1 MPGVG
6 LVPTE
11 APDKDQVGRAL
22 SAARKSTASMGTFT
36 EKKLPKEKAA
46 KNLGRK
52 RKVFIIT
59 SLHTR
64 KMWDVLQM

>member
-46 KNLGRK
+46 KNLGKK
-52 RKVFIIT
+52 RKVIIIT
-59 SLHTR
+59 LLHTR
-64 KMWDVLQM
+64 KM